1 MYAAGYD
8 KFWLL
13 LRLPMI
19 GTAAGGTALCELCIH
34 VFAGAAAAVADVD
47 GTFEWHKYN
56 AINININVHIYRI
69 QMISQRLIIQFQ

>member
-34 VFAGAAAAVADVD
+34 VFAAAAVADVD